1 MSELNDFSLV
11 FKRHKRAKRLKL
23 RYDATHDQAIITMPP
38 RSSERE
44 ATKFANKHIS
54 WLNKQRSMAP
64 TRIYLLPGYTIP
76 FKGINRLIIH
86 TPDNNGRIK
95 INDNEIIVGGTLE
108 GFSVRLE
115 NYLKKMARADI
126 EPIANTM
133 ANRTAKTFKRIQIR
147 DTKSRW
153 GSCSSSGNL
162 SFSWRLIMTPPE
174 ILEYVVAHEI
184 AHLTEM
190 NHSRAFWQVVD
201 TIIDHATV
209 SRKWIKNQ
217 GQHLMLILKNP
228 T

>member
-1 MSELNDFSLV
+1 MNEIDDFSLV
-11 FKRHKRAKRLKL
+11 FKHHKRAKHLKL
-23 RYDATHDQAIITMPP
+23 RYDATHDRAVITMPP

-44 ATKFANKHIS
+44 ATKFASKHIS
-54 WLNKQRSMAP
+54 WLNKQRNLAP
-64 TRIYLLPGYTIP
+64 TRIYLLPGYSIP
-76 FKGINRLIIH
+76 FKGVNRLIIH
-86 TPDNNGRIK
+86 TPDNKGRIK
-95 INDNEIIVGGTLE
+95 INDNEIIVGGSLE
-108 GFSVRLE
+108 GFSLRLE
-115 NYLKKMARADI
+115 NYLKKMARVDI
-126 EPIANTM
+126 EPIANAM
-133 ANRTAKTFKRIQIR
+133 AVRTDKSFKRIQIR

-190 NHSRAFWQVVD
+190 NHSQAFWHVVD
-201 TIIDHATV
+201 TLIDHAIV

-217 GQHLMLILKNP
+217 GQHLMLILKKP